1 MEKSA
6 NDNRDLFAKNIYD
19 KSLKVPKKL
28 DLRKDL
34 NRIRD
39 QGKSAQCGAFA
50 AATIKEWQENKQ
62 IGLKGFFSV
71 DYIYDRRQHKE
82 GSGMNARNI
91 MKILHKKGAVPDTM
105 FTNSSCDDVIA
116 DGFKIKGYAQVKTI
130 EECKKALYKNGPCL
144 ISFPMYNRNS
154 ERMWD
159 SKEGDGNGHGGH
171 AMVVV
176 GYDEEGFIIRN
187 SFGEKWG
194 KKGYCWYPYADW
206 GAHWEIW
213 TTIDDKS
220 EMVHPVH
227 NCLGGIGMCFGR

>member
-71 DYIYDRRQHKE
+71 DYIYDRRQ
-82 GSGMNARNI
+82 I
-91 MKILHKKGAVPDTM
+91 KK
-105 FTNSSCDDVIA
+105 
-116 DGFKIKGYAQVKTI
+116 
-130 EECKKALYKNGPCL
+130 
-144 ISFPMYNRNS
+144 
-154 ERMWD
+154 
-159 SKEGDGNGHGGH
+159 
-171 AMVVV
+171 VVV
-176 GYDEEGFIIRN
+176 
-187 SFGEKWG
+187 
-194 KKGYCWYPYADW
+194 
-206 GAHWEIW
+206 
-213 TTIDDKS
+213 
-220 EMVHPVH
+220 
-227 NCLGGIGMCFGR
+227 

>member
-1 MEKSA
+1 
-6 NDNRDLFAKNIYD
+6 
-19 KSLKVPKKL
+19 
-28 DLRKDL
+28 
-34 NRIRD
+34 
-39 QGKSAQCGAFA
+39 
-50 AATIKEWQENKQ
+50 
-62 IGLKGFFSV
+62 
-71 DYIYDRRQHKE
+71 
-82 GSGMNARNI
+82 
-91 MKILHKKGAVPDTM
+91 
-105 FTNSSCDDVIA
+105 
-116 DGFKIKGYAQVKTI
+116 
-130 EECKKALYKNGPCL
+130 
-144 ISFPMYNRNS
+144 MYNRNS

-220 EMVHPVH
+220 EMVHPIH
-227 NCLGGIGMCFGR
+227 NCLGGIGMCFGLVNNI